1 MSTDNPSSI
10 NEISDLLNLESS
22 KLQNTINQGLKNS
35 RNLILSEIIEVYYQV
50 INVASITKMLKE
62 NPATMK
68 SLKENNAIITLIKN
82 AEKEIDE
89 KFNKNLHL
97 LILDQLDQEIENS
110 KRQIKEIQS
119 RRIEKTKEE
128 IEKQGEIYQKLRQI
142 MSTKEFVDQY
152 DKRLENK

>member
-10 NEISDLLNLESS
+10 NEISDLLNLEAS

-68 SLKENNAIITLIKN
+68 SLKENNAVITLIKN

>member
-10 NEISDLLNLESS
+10 NEISDLLNLEVS

-35 RNLILSEIIEVYYQV
+35 GNLILSEIIEVYYQV

-68 SLKENNAIITLIKN
+68 ALKENNAIITLIKN

>member
-10 NEISDLLNLESS
+10 NEISDLLNLEAS

>member
-10 NEISDLLNLESS
+10 NEISDLLNLEAS

-62 NPATMK
+62 NPVTMK

-110 KRQIKEIQS
+110 KGQIKEIQS
-119 RRIEKTKEE
+119 RQIEKTKEE